1 MRWRQLKTSVSPSL
15 SKHRPAAAAGA
26 CGSSISPMSWG
37 RAFQA
42 AQAEAKAQ
50 AKAGLLMGLES
61 VQARCDHL
69 ARQLM
74 IYGRPVDAAEIVAE
88 IDRCDLDRVRSVASR
103 MLAGPMAEATVG
115 HRLAKAA

>member
-1 MRWRQLKTSVSPSL
+1 
-15 SKHRPAAAAGA
+15 
-26 CGSSISPMSWG
+26 
-37 RAFQA
+37 
-42 AQAEAKAQ
+42 
-50 AKAGLLMGLES
+50 
-61 VQARCDHL
+61 
-69 ARQLM
+69 M